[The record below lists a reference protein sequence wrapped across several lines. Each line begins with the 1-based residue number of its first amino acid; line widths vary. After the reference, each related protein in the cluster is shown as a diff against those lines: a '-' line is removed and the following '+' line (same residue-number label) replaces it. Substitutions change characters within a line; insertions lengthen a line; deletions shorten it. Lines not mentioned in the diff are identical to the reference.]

1 MKAPITSKL
10 YKIFAVVIALA
21 VTSMAHAQEMQATF
35 TDPAWTGD
43 KVPEG
48 QQCQRFGGE
57 NPHSPELKITNIPS
71 GADAIVL
78 EFSDR
83 TFEQM
88 NNGGH
93 GKVGYKISGDRS
105 EVTIP
110 SIPGHTM
117 DLPEGFFVVAP
128 HRAPNWDKA
137 GAYLP
142 PCSGGRGN
150 QYAIDIKAVKLD
162 DNQEVSEVLAET
174 SIGMGA
180 Y

>member
-1 MKAPITSKL
+1 MKSTSFSKL
-10 YKIFAVVIALA
+10 YSIFTIILALCSSTI
-21 VTSMAHAQEMQATF
+21 VHAQDMNASF
-35 TDPAWTGD
+35 TDPAWTGEA
-43 KVPEG
+43 VPEG

-57 NPHSPELKITNIPS
+57 NPRSPSLKITNVPE

-83 TFEQM
+83 TYEQM

-93 GKVGYKISGDRS
+93 GKVGYRISAGEG
-105 EVTIP
+105 EVTVP
-110 SIPGHTM
+110 SVPGHTM
-117 DLPEGFFVVAP
+117 DLPEGFFVVQA
-128 HRAPNWDKA
+128 HQAPNWDKA

-150 QYAIDIKAVKLD
+150 EYGIDIKAVKLSD
-162 DNQEVSEVLAET
+162 GLEVSEVLAET
-174 SIGMGA
+174 SIGMGS